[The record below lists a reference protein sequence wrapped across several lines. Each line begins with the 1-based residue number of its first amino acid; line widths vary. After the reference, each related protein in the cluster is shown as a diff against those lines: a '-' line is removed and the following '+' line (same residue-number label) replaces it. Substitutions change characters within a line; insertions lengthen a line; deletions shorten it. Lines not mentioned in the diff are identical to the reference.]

1 MHLFVIKSPSAG
13 GAETYLLRFIRYCD
27 DIDTLVLCKGSIS
40 GSLSNEYEQETSLL
54 FVGSLG
60 LFNPIPYF
68 RLYKFL
74 KHSNIDSICDFSGN
88 FAGWVLFVAKLA
100 GIPKRLAFYREV
112 VNQFSPSCFKT
123 FYAKVIKLVMYLNA
137 TKVLSNSE
145 AALDNFHPGW
155 KHKKEK
161 FKVIYNGIDLSL
173 ISNETKSSIRKQ
185 LNIPEYSFV
194 FCHSGRYTTAKNHDM
209 IIKCAIELCK
219 KHNDIHFV
227 LIGYGVDDAYTSII
241 KQNNLSC
248 QVHLLGYRKDVM
260 QLLKC
265 ADCYYFP
272 SLNEG
277 QPNALIEA
285 MVSGLSFVASDI
297 APIKEAT
304 PDFIHPYLINPN
316 DYNANLNALQK
327 AYQEDSYR
335 DQIRCETWAKQHF
348 EASKLFNDFKI
359 ELL

>member
-1 MHLFVIKSPSAG
+1 
-13 GAETYLLRFIRYCD
+13 
-27 DIDTLVLCKGSIS
+27 
-40 GSLSNEYEQETSLL
+40 
-54 FVGSLG
+54 
-60 LFNPIPYF
+60 
-68 RLYKFL
+68 
-74 KHSNIDSICDFSGN
+74 
-88 FAGWVLFVAKLA
+88 
-100 GIPKRLAFYREV
+100 
-112 VNQFSPSCFKT
+112 
-123 FYAKVIKLVMYLNA
+123 
-137 TKVLSNSE
+137 
-145 AALDNFHPGW
+145 
-155 KHKKEK
+155 
-161 FKVIYNGIDLSL
+161 
-173 ISNETKSSIRKQ
+173 
-185 LNIPEYSFV
+185 
-194 FCHSGRYTTAKNHDM
+194 M

-227 LIGYGVDDAYTSII
+227 LIGHGVDDAYTSII
-241 KQNNLSC
+241 EQNNLSC

-285 MVSGLSFVASDI
+285 MVSGLPFVASDI

-316 DYNANLNALQK
+316 DYDANLNALQK